1 MKRGEIWQV
10 ELWGKAGIRPA
21 LILTLDDVIPYL
33 NKLTVAEVS
42 SQKKGYPTEVDIDQ
56 KANLT
61 MHSVVQLDNIQ
72 TVPKDRFQKY
82 LGALD
87 ETDMKSI
94 NQKVIF
100 ALDLVESV

>member
-10 ELWGKAGIRPA
+10 DLWGKAGLRPA
-21 LILTLDDVIPYL
+21 LILTRDDVIPYL

-61 MHSVVQLDNIQ
+61 LHSVVQLDNVQ
-72 TVPKDRFQKY
+72 TVPKDRFKKY

-87 ETDMKSI
+87 ESDMKTI
-94 NQKVIF
+94 NQKIIF
-100 ALDLVESV
+100 ALDLVESD

>member
-1 MKRGEIWQV
+1 
-10 ELWGKAGIRPA
+10 
-21 LILTLDDVIPYL
+21 LTRDDVIPYL

-72 TVPKDRFQKY
+72 TVPKARFQKY

-87 ETDMKSI
+87 ESDMKLI

>member
-1 MKRGEIWQV
+1 MTR
-10 ELWGKAGIRPA
+10 
-21 LILTLDDVIPYL
+21 DDVIPYL

-72 TVPKDRFQKY
+72 TVPKARFQKY

-87 ETDMKSI
+87 ESDMKLI